1 MQVYLPD
8 ELYQRVKGR
17 GASLNVSGVLQAAL
31 ETSLDELERQEAL
44 RAAVAEYENLHGT
57 FTDAELNAIT
67 RRDHE
72 KAVSTRTR
80 RRSSAA

>member
-8 ELYQRVKGR
+8 ELYLRVKTR
-17 GASLNVSGVLQAAL
+17 GTSLNVSGVLQAAL

-44 RAAVAEYENLHGT
+44 CAAVAEYESRHGA
-57 FTDAELNAIT
+57 FTNTELNAIT